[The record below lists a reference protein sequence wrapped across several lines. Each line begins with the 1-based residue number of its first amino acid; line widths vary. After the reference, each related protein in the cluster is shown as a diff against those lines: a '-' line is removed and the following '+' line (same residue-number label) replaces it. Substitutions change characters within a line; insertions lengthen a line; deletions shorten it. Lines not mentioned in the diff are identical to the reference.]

1 MKSTESLNTGRIS
14 SNERSDGSP
23 EKLTDVENI
32 GPEIAITSCMKGSE
46 GTLTAW
52 VEPSGALRMA
62 VKGAGQ
68 RSIMSSG
75 TISDDDLRAEAV
87 VTEEGDGDYEIKN
100 IAVRIGYQGMGY
112 GSAMISFIKE
122 YCRNRNG
129 RTLYVG
135 TGENPDTLRFYESNG
150 FTRSHVIRD
159 FFTDNYPHPIYEKGI
174 LLKDMIYLKQDLQQQ
189 QADRLS

>member
-1 MKSTESLNTGRIS
+1 MRIIEVAKEDRLGYKDLLLLGDEEMS
-14 SNERSDGSP
+14 MVERY
-23 EKLTDVENI
+23 LRR
-32 GPEIAITSCMKGSE
+32 
-46 GTLTAW
+46 GTMF
-52 VEPSGALRMA
+52 ALF
-62 VKGAGQ
+62 
-68 RSIMSSG
+68 
-75 TISDDDLRAEAV
+75 DDDLRAEAV